1 MASTVENSVYVL
13 GTTIAI
19 ENRKFLFLIS
29 KLNVQFWFIP
39 WNTPYHYVFIQ
50 EEDSLITSLSMGFS
64 PTTPLLRNGS
74 LLAV

>member
-13 GTTIAI
+13 GTAIAI

-29 KLNVQFWFIP
+29 KPNVQYWFIP
-39 WNTPYHYVFIQ
+39 WNTPYLYVFIQ
-50 EEDSLITSLSMGFS
+50 EEDSLIANLSMGFS
-64 PTTPLLRNGS
+64 PTTPLLISGS